1 MRLLI
6 ECDDFNL
13 SIYVM
18 HNQELITWI
27 SGTDNNILRTTKF
40 GSRHPLTVAYGTSR
54 WNEKIVSQKQNL
66 LTMKIFTSLVL
77 L

>member
-1 MRLLI
+1 MRFLI

-27 SGTDNNILRTTKF
+27 SGTDNNILRTTNHMN
-40 GSRHPLTVAYGTSR
+40 RHPLSVAYGTSR
-54 WNEKIVSQKQNL
+54 WNEKMVSQKQSL